1 MLEESVTLLKL
12 IYQDLKIQNPQIEPL
27 PLLPSEIDFKEIEV
41 SKEKLKTYTGK
52 YLTKLKD
59 TLNVILEDKHL
70 YIGTDDSDTVQIF
83 PHAEDKFFTEDFFG
97 QIEFNKENG
106 IVISFTL
113 ENNGKFDYKKLD

>member
-1 MLEESVTLLKL
+1 MLEESKTLLKS

-27 PLLPSEIDFKEIEV
+27 PLLPSEIDFKEIEI

-52 YLTKLKD
+52 YLTKSQD

-70 YIGTDDSDTVQIF
+70 YLRSDDSDSVQIF
-83 PHAEDKFFTEDFFG
+83 PYVEDKFFIEDFFG

-106 IVISFTL
+106 KIISFTL
-113 ENNGKFDYKKLD
+113 NNNGMSDFKKLD